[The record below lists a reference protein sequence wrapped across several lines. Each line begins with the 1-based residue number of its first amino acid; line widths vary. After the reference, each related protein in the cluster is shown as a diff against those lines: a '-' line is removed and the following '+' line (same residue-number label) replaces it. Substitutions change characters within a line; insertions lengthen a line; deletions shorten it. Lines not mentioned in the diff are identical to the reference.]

1 MGKHEGNQY
10 SNKKLE
16 GGQIVPLPKTADSLA
31 KEYGVS
37 KNTIQRDAKFAEE
50 VENTPDQRNTPTN
63 VGKTWQVGP
72 NLGPT
77 WKHPHERGEDF
88 TQMAQE
94 DGEVET
100 PPRTWGRRLV

>member
-1 MGKHEGNQY
+1 
-10 SNKKLE
+10 
-16 GGQIVPLPKTADSLA
+16 
-31 KEYGVS
+31 
-37 KNTIQRDAKFAEE
+37 
-50 VENTPDQRNTPTN
+50 